1 MPVERGPQINLR
13 TALILAVSGVVM
25 VGLLFGLV
33 LWLSSTG
40 GVEVQLG
47 DDEFENLDTS
57 EMAEEVADRG
67 PILFS
72 DVGGGSRDIYLQHL
86 STELGEGWLA
96 FSAQQ
101 PGAPREC
108 VLVWTPDEDSGEST
122 EGGGIFV
129 DPCDGAEFPAD
140 GDGLTQYPV
149 YLEDDDETLV
159 VDLNNV
165 RATTTTTTGPPP

>member
-1 MPVERGPQINLR
+1 MPVDRGPQINLR
-13 TALILAVSGVVM
+13 NALVLGVSGLVMVLLLGALIV
-25 VGLLFGLV
+25 
-33 LWLSSTG
+33 WLSSTG

-57 EMAEEVADRG
+57 EMAEEIADRG

-72 DVGGGSRDIYLQHL
+72 DVGGGSRDIVLQHL
-86 STELGEGWLA
+86 STELGEGWVA

-101 PGAPREC
+101 PGAPRDC
-108 VLVWTPDEDSGEST
+108 VLVWTPDAETGEEH

-129 DPCDGAEFPAD
+129 DPCDGTEFAAD
-140 GDGLTQYPV
+140 GAGLTQYPV

-159 VDLNNV
+159 IDLNNV
-165 RATTTTTTGPPP
+165 RATTTTTTPA